1 MRFFNFCIY
10 LLLFG
15 SLFSC
20 GARQNATITEM
31 EFNVDSTLVNDEVKD
46 SLLHISYKVPS
57 EWTTVPTSDSSLSQL
72 NAGGIRLSNLL
83 KNAAGTV
90 VFSVSDVREVAD
102 SIFQNMNE
110 NYKSSL
116 NPSGAWSN
124 VEKAEFRTKEF
135 QVRQFVLSKQ
145 GQTLFKMLFG
155 DKDRPS
161 FQIDYSIVTDSAF
174 ATNTKTLES
183 IIGSLHR
190 YH

>member
-1 MRFFNFCIY
+1 MKFFDSCSY
-10 LLLFG
+10 LLLVVL
-15 SLFSC
+15 LFSC

-31 EFNVDSTLVNDEVKD
+31 EFSVDSTLVNSEVKD
-46 SLLHISYKVPS
+46 SVLHIAYKVPS
-57 EWTTVPTSDSSLSQL
+57 EWTAVPTNDSSLSQL

-102 SIFQNMNE
+102 SIFRNMDA
-110 NYKSSL
+110 NYKTSL
-116 NPSGAWSN
+116 NPSGAWTN

-135 QVRQFVLSKQ
+135 EVKQFVLSKQ

-155 DKDRPS
+155 DKQRPS
-161 FQIDYSIVTDSAF
+161 FQIDYSIVIDSAY